1 MWIAIRTE
9 ISLTSYCEMY
19 TSIREISAMYFLLIT
34 NKTLRIKSKLNP
46 SSPPSTLFYLLSM
59 SSSSRTTPTWVYTMG
74 HSSGQVLLPLRS
86 LHGMWP
92 PTGHSHHFH
101 HGLACR
107 NLHEHVLMW
116 MVPHGLQGD
125 IFSTMGLS
133 RGWGELLLHFCIT
146 SCTPDFSG
154 CRVSLMFSHSCLPAC
169 SFCALAQQLFP

>member
-125 IFSTMGLS
+125 IFSTTGLS
-133 RGWGELLLHFCIT
+133 RGWRELLLHFCIT